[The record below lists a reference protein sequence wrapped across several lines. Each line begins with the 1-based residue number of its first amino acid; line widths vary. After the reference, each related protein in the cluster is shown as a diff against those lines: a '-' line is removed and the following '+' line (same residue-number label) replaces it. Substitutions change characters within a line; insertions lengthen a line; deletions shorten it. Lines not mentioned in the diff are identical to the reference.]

1 MDIRRLVILLLNV
14 AGCMLLTASGWMVF
28 NVVNPLTPPVPDD
41 VTVLDDNS
49 APARPWTPPPSI
61 LRSSFEPLPAPPVL
75 PESKQS
81 APPQSLPP
89 TVVPD
94 NSARLSQLRLT
105 SAMLAQLRAQPFP
118 PASRQLPE
126 RIVMPTIAVD
136 SPVQPVG
143 WKVEQIDGHPYSE
156 WLVADF
162 AVGWHKTSALPGAD
176 GNTVMAGH
184 NNINGEV
191 FKNLINVKIGDEIFV
206 FADNHVYRYAVEQ
219 KLLVKEA
226 GASLEQRI
234 QNAQWIRPSDDDR
247 LTLVSC
253 WPYTSNTHRVIVV
266 AKPAS

>member
-14 AGCMLLTASGWMVF
+14 SGCMLLTASGWMVF
-28 NVVNPLTPPVPDD
+28 NVVNPLTPLVPDD

-61 LRSSFEPLPAPPVL
+61 LRSSFEPLPAPAVL
-75 PESKQS
+75 PESKQ
-81 APPQSLPP
+81 APLPP
-89 TVVPD
+89 AVVRD
-94 NSARLSQLRLT
+94 NAERLSQQKL
-105 SAMLAQLRAQPFP
+105 SAALLAQLRAQPFP
-118 PASRQLPE
+118 PAARQTPE
-126 RIVMPTIAVD
+126 RVVMPTIAVD
-136 SPVQPVG
+136 SPVQEVG
-143 WKVEQIDGHPYSE
+143 WKMEQIDGRPYSE
-156 WLVADF
+156 WLVADY
-162 AVGWHKTSALPGAD
+162 AIGWHKTSALPGAD

-191 FKNLINVKIGDEIFV
+191 FKNLIDVKLGDEIFV
-206 FADNHVYRYAVEQ
+206 FADNHVYRYTVEQ

-253 WPYTSNTHRVIVV
+253 WPHTSNTHRVIVV
-266 AKPAS
+266 AKPAG

>member
-1 MDIRRLVILLLNV
+1 MDIRRLFILLLNV
-14 AGCMLLTASGWMVF
+14 AGCILLTASGWMVF
-28 NVVNPLTPPVPDD
+28 NVVNPLTPPVPED

-49 APARPWTPPPSI
+49 APARPWAPPPSI

-75 PESKQS
+75 PESKRA
-81 APPQSLPP
+81 APPLSLPP

-94 NSARLSQLRLT
+94 NAERLSQLRLT
-105 SAMLAQLRAQPFP
+105 SVMLAQLRAWW
-118 PASRQLPE
+118 PE
-126 RIVMPTIAVD
+126 
-136 SPVQPVG
+136 
-143 WKVEQIDGHPYSE
+143 WN
-156 WLVADF
+156 
-162 AVGWHKTSALPGAD
+162 ALPAD
-176 GNTVMAGH
+176 EQARIKARQGVPPVAVAGVRVVDEQMSDVPADGTTMGEVVIRGNTVMAGH

-234 QNAQWIRPSDDDR
+234 QNAQWIGPTADDR